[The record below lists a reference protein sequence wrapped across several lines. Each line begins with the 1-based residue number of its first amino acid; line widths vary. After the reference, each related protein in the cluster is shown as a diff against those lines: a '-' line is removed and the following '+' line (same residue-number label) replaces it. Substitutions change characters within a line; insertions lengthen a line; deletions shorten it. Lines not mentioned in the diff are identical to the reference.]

1 MAEVKIAADS
11 GGGSVALKGPA
22 STTGNAAVS
31 LTLPQNDGDSDQVL
45 STNGSGSLSWVASA
59 GGKLLNLV
67 TASSTTVNQNPSAND
82 TWTDVAPT
90 ATITTTAAGSTILVV
105 ASTGMIAK
113 QTYSTGVKLLRGSTG
128 IMEWW
133 YYTSDASEWMP
144 ITANYVYA
152 DTHGQSA
159 GTAITYKFQI
169 YADNNYDKLDW
180 NYNSGSHS
188 TASLN
193 KCEVYLLEIGA

>member
-1 MAEVKIAADS
+1 MTLKLNGSTA
-11 GGGSVALKGPA
+11 GSVSIDAPA
-22 STTGNAAVS
+22 NTNPSGSDVT
-31 LTLPQNDGDSDQVL
+31 LTLPVNDGDSNQFL
-45 STNGSGSLSWVASA
+45 QTNGSGALSWA
-59 GGKLLNLV
+59 GAGKLLNIV

-90 ATITTTAAGSTILVV
+90 ATITTTAAGSKILVV
-105 ASTGMIAK
+105 ASTGMISK

-152 DTHGQSA
+152 DTHGQSV

-180 NYNSGSHS
+180 NYNSSSHS

>member
-1 MAEVKIAADS
+1 MAEVKISADS

-45 STNGSGSLSWVASA
+45 STNGSGALSWVAAA

-90 ATITTTAAGSTILVV
+90 ATITTTAANSKILVF

-144 ITANYVYA
+144 ITANYVYV
-152 DTHGQSA
+152 DSPSTTSA
-159 GTAITYKFQI
+159 TTYKFQI

-180 NYNSGSHS
+180 NYNSSSHS

>member
-1 MAEVKIAADS
+1 MTLKQNGS
-11 GGGSVALKGPA
+11 SSGSVSIDAPA
-22 STTGNAAVS
+22 STTGGADVS
-31 LTLPQNDGDSDQVL
+31 LTLPE
-45 STNGSGSLSWVASA
+45 NGF
-59 GGKLLNLV
+59 GKLLNIV

-90 ATITTTAAGSTILVV
+90 ATITPSSTSSKILVV
-105 ASTGMIAK
+105 ASTGMISK

-144 ITANYVYA
+144 ITANYVYV
-152 DTHGQSA
+152 DSPSTTSA
-159 GTAITYKFQI
+159 TTYKFQI

-180 NYNSGSHS
+180 NYNSSSHS
-188 TASLN
+188 NASLN
-193 KCEVYLLEIGA
+193 KCEVYLLEIGP